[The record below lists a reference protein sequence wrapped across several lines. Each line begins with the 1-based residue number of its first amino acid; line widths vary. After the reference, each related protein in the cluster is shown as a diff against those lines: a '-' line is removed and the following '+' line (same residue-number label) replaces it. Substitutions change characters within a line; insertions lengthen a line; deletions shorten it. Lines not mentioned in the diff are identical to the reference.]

1 MLKVLQEVLI
11 GFMVLSTTISLY
23 SGSRMLVEKLGLIG
37 GGLMF
42 ILILGMCYGVGRT
55 IL

>member
-1 MLKVLQEVLI
+1 MLKVCQEILI
-11 GFMVLSTTISLY
+11 GFIVLSTTISLY

-42 ILILGMCYGVGRT
+42 ILILGMCFAIGRT